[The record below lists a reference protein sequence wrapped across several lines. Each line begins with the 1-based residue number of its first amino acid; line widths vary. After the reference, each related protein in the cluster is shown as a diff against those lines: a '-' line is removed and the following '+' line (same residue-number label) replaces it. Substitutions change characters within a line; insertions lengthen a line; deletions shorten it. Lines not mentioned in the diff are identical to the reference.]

1 VMLQKAKRTAVIA
14 LGIIGCLA
22 TAQGARKEA
31 PAEPV
36 AAAVKGARESVQ
48 EAPSAAQVFG
58 KFQALAGIWRGRS
71 TKGWTGEASFEVI
84 AAGSVVAE
92 TSRFQAHPDETMMT
106 MYHLD
111 GSTMLLT
118 HYCVAKNQP
127 RLEMSSLS
135 EDGRKVTFRFRDGTN
150 LASRN
155 QGHMDSVVYQFEGP
169 DRFTSQWSFYKD
181 GKEEWMEEIHYE
193 RIR

>member
-1 VMLQKAKRTAVIA
+1 MEGGAMFQKTGRTAVIA
-14 LGIIGCLA
+14 LGILGCLA
-22 TAQGARKEA
+22 TAQGAPQE
-31 PAEPV
+31 AEPV
-36 AAAVKGARESVQ
+36 AAAAKGESIQ
-48 EAPSAAQVFG
+48 EAPSPAQVFG
-58 KFQALAGIWRGRS
+58 KFQALAGTWRGRS

-84 AAGSVVAE
+84 AAGSVVVE

-111 GSTMLLT
+111 GSAMLLT

-127 RLEMSSLS
+127 RLQMSSLA
-135 EDGRKVTFRFRDGTN
+135 EDGKKVTFRFRDGTN

-155 QGHMDSVVYQFEGP
+155 QGHMDSVVYQFE
-169 DRFTSQWSFYKD
+169 DADHFTSQWSFYKD
-181 GKEEWMEEIHYE
+181 GREEWMEEIHYE

>member
-1 VMLQKAKRTAVIA
+1 MLKQTRRTAVIA

-22 TAQGARKEA
+22 TAQGASKE
-31 PAEPV
+31 PAEP
-36 AAAVKGARESVQ
+36 AASAAK
-48 EAPSAAQVFG
+48 APSAAQVFE
-58 KFQALAGIWRGRS
+58 KFQALAGSWKGRS

-84 AAGSVVAE
+84 AAGSVVVE

-127 RLEMSSLS
+127 RLQIASIG
-135 EDGRKVTFRFRDGTN
+135 EDGKKVTFRFRDGTN
-150 LASRN
+150 LATRN
-155 QGHMDSVVYQFEGP
+155 QGHMDSVVYQFE
-169 DRFTSQWSFYKD
+169 DADHFTSQWSFYRD
-181 GKEEWMEEIHYE
+181 GREDWMEEIHYE